1 VALLCFAANKGIQ
14 MPKLM
19 QQLSVMLVS
28 LLLLGSSQLAAVE
41 VDALYLADVS
51 ADQPQRQWQNTALA
65 QVMTRLTGITD
76 FSKYPQVTAELNNA
90 GRYVKQFE
98 SQRQNGDNRL
108 KVLLDASLI
117 NPLLQQQGIA
127 IWGAHRPETLLWIV
141 QQNGSDRQFLRKA
154 DDELVSALLQNLA
167 ENRIP
172 VTLPLY
178 DIDDLLQ
185 LTETDVWAGFWQ
197 SINQASM
204 RYRADMVI
212 IATLDEVNRNGE
224 NFQRLS
230 WQRQSPAQGTNQYII
245 VRNEVI
251 AADIV
256 TLANAFSAV
265 LTAELAAEQAVV
277 LQAKTANY
285 QLVVANLT
293 NLADVVAVE
302 RLLERMLG
310 VSSVTLNQFAA
321 DRAQFTVTLQI
332 ELAQLTR
339 HLQWEPS
346 LMLMDNTEA
355 DVYSRLNETKR
366 NLPIALI
373 PVQRIDANYRFVRR

>member
-1 VALLCFAANKGIQ
+1 

-19 QQLSVMLVS
+19 QKLSVMLVS
-28 LLLLGSSQLAAVE
+28 LLLLASSQLAAVE
-41 VDALYLADVS
+41 VDSLYQADVS

-76 FSKYPQVTAELNNA
+76 FSKYPQITAELNNA

-127 IWGAHRPETLLWIV
+127 IWGAHRPETLIWVV

-197 SINQASM
+197 PINQASI
-204 RYRADMVI
+204 RYRADMVMI
-212 IATLDEVNRNGE
+212 VTLDEVNRNGE
-224 NFQRLS
+224 NVQRLS
-230 WQRQSPAQGTNQYII
+230 WQRQSPSQGTNQYII

-251 AADIV
+251 AADTV
-256 TLANAFSAV
+256 TLASAFSAV

-277 LQAKTANY
+277 LQAQTANY
-285 QLVVANLT
+285 QLAVANLT

-310 VSSVTLNQFAA
+310 VSSVTLSQFAV
-321 DRAQFTVTLQI
+321 DRAQFTITLQI

-339 HLQWEPS
+339 QLQWEPS
-346 LMLMDNTEA
+346 LILMDNTETDA
-355 DVYSRLNETKR
+355 YSRLNETKH

-373 PVQRIDANYRFVRR
+373 PVQRIDASYRFVRR